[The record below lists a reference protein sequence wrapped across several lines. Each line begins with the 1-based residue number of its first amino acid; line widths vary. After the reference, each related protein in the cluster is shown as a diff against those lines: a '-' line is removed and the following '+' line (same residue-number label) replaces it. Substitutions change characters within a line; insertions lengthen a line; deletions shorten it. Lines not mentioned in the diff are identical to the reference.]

1 MWESA
6 DGKRAVYSLIV
17 GLGANGGRW
26 GRGHNRRK
34 GVTGEGNRTMEN
46 MTRKGFLTGAAALG
60 VMGAAGVALADEA
73 ATDEAA
79 VAETTA
85 SEGTAPVATMT
96 QTLDELN
103 AMRQA
108 HIDAMT
114 EYTCEDGTVVPEV
127 YVKLRALVE
136 GYGLGVGGNVD
147 HSFDFFMHYW
157 TEDEAQA
164 YLEMPLGIAFTAAD
178 FAQKSGRD
186 EAECEQLC
194 YDLSY
199 RGLLMRWTRAGVH
212 YYHHIAYAHGL
223 WEYGL
228 LAAERE
234 DENAADF
241 LALDTITEWAEL
253 HQTEDLANA
262 HVRADLHG
270 TVISADN
277 AFNNSETPFYY
288 PIPVNQDVLPD
299 GEEILPLDD
308 WQKIIDRNEVIA
320 VSTCQCR
327 LRRVLQDDVTE
338 GCNHPMDTCMSFGEE
353 AQYYIENGLGRQID
367 KDEARS
373 ILQRSVDEGMVI
385 QSAYSKASEV
395 ICSCH
400 GDCCDILAG
409 YVALGAE
416 GCEGIN
422 VMPQVSHYNLVV
434 DTETCIKCGTC
445 VDRCPLYA
453 ITMTDDGPVVDAK
466 CVRCGQCAIVC
477 PTASRKLTVKED
489 VPELPNDML
498 EDYNLKASYRFVNGL
513 VRG

>member
-1 MWESA
+1 
-6 DGKRAVYSLIV
+6 
-17 GLGANGGRW
+17 
-26 GRGHNRRK
+26 
-34 GVTGEGNRTMEN
+34 MET
-46 MTRKGFLTGAAALG
+46 MTRKSFLAGAAALG

-73 ATDEAA
+73 DAPAEEASA
-79 VAETTA
+79 PEA
-85 SEGTAPVATMT
+85 SDAPVAVMT
-96 QTLDELN
+96 QTLEELN
-103 AMRQA
+103 AARRA

-114 EYTCEDGTVVPEV
+114 DYTCEDGTVIPAV

-136 GYGLGVGGNVD
+136 GYGLGVGSTNND
-147 HSFDFFMHYW
+147 HSFDFFMQYW

-178 FAQKSGRD
+178 FAQQSGRD

-262 HVRADLHG
+262 HARADVHG
-270 TVISADN
+270 TVFAEDQ
-277 AFNNSETPFYY
+277 ALYNSETPFYY
-288 PIPVNQDVLPD
+288 PVPVNQDVLPD

-327 LRRVLQDDVTE
+327 LRRVLQDDVVD
-338 GCNHPMDTCMSFGEE
+338 GCDHPMDTCMSFGEE

-367 KDEARS
+367 QEEARA

-400 GDCCDILAG
+400 GDCCDILSS
-409 YVALGAE
+409 YVALGAD
-416 GCEGIN
+416 GCAAIN
-422 VMPQVSHYNLVV
+422 SMPQVSHYNLVV
-434 DTETCIKCGTC
+434 DTEACIQCGAC

-466 CVRCGQCAIVC
+466 CVRCGQCATVC
-477 PTASRKLTVKED
+477 PAGARKLTVKED

-498 EDYNLKASYRFVNGL
+498 EDYNLKASYRFTHGIIHE
-513 VRG
+513 

>member
-1 MWESA
+1 
-6 DGKRAVYSLIV
+6 
-17 GLGANGGRW
+17 
-26 GRGHNRRK
+26 
-34 GVTGEGNRTMEN
+34 MEN

-60 VMGAAGVALADEA
+60 VMGAAGLAFADEA
-73 ATDEAA
+73 AETEEAPAEETATEAEAA
-79 VAETTA
+79 AETDA
-85 SEGTAPVATMT
+85 APVAVMT
-96 QTLDELN
+96 QTLEELN
-103 AMRQA
+103 AARRA

-114 EYTCEDGTVVPEV
+114 DYTCEDGTVIPAV

-136 GYGLGVGGNVD
+136 GYGLGVGSKNND
-147 HSFDFFMHYW
+147 HSFDFFMNYW
-157 TEDEAQA
+157 TEDEAQT

-178 FAQKSGRD
+178 FAQQSGRD
-186 EAECEQLC
+186 EAECEQIC

-199 RGLLMRWTRAGVH
+199 RGLLMRWTRAGVN

-228 LAAERE
+228 LAEARE
-234 DENAADF
+234 DENAEDF

-253 HQTEDLANA
+253 HQTEDLPNA
-262 HVRADLHG
+262 HKRADLHS
-270 TVISADN
+270 TVFAEDQ
-277 AFNNSETPFYY
+277 ALCTSETPFYY

-299 GEEILPLDD
+299 GEMILPLDD

-327 LRRVLQDDVTE
+327 LRRVLQDDVME
-338 GCNHPMDTCMSFGEE
+338 GCDHPMDTCMSFGEE

-367 KDEARS
+367 KDEARA

-385 QSAYSKASEV
+385 QSAFSKATEV

-400 GDCCDILAG
+400 GDCCDILSG

-416 GCEGIN
+416 GCASLN
-422 VMPQVSHYNLVV
+422 SFPQVSNYNLVV
-434 DTETCIKCGTC
+434 DAEACIKCGAC
-445 VDRCPLYA
+445 VARCPLYA

-466 CVRCGQCAIVC
+466 CVRCGQCATVC
-477 PTASRKLTVKED
+477 PADARKLTVKEN

-498 EDYNLKASYRFVNGL
+498 EDYNLKASYRFVNGIIHE
-513 VRG
+513 

>member
-1 MWESA
+1 
-6 DGKRAVYSLIV
+6 
-17 GLGANGGRW
+17 
-26 GRGHNRRK
+26 
-34 GVTGEGNRTMEN
+34 MET
-46 MTRKGFLTGAAALG
+46 MTRKGFLAGAAALG

-73 ATDEAA
+73 AAEDAA
-79 VAETTA
+79 PAEETA
-85 SEGTAPVATMT
+85 APETSDAPVAVMT
-96 QTLDELN
+96 QTLEELN
-103 AMRQA
+103 AARRA
-108 HIDAMT
+108 HIDAMGD
-114 EYTCEDGTVVPEV
+114 YTCEDGTVIPAV

-136 GYGLGVGGNVD
+136 GYGLGVGSTNND
-147 HSFDFFMHYW
+147 HSFDFFMQYW

-178 FAQKSGRD
+178 FAQQSGRD

-262 HVRADLHG
+262 HARADVHG
-270 TVISADN
+270 TVFAEDQ
-277 AFNNSETPFYY
+277 ALYNSETPFYY
-288 PIPVNQDVLPD
+288 PVPVNQDVLPD

-327 LRRVLQDDVTE
+327 LRRVLQDDVMD
-338 GCNHPMDTCMSFGEE
+338 GCDHPMDTCMSFGEE

-367 KDEARS
+367 QEEARA

-400 GDCCDILAG
+400 GDCCDILSS

-416 GCEGIN
+416 GCAAIN
-422 VMPQVSHYNLVV
+422 SMPQVSHYNLVV
-434 DTETCIKCGTC
+434 DTEACIQCGAC

-466 CVRCGQCAIVC
+466 CVRCGQCATVC
-477 PTASRKLTVKED
+477 PVGARKLTVKED

-498 EDYNLKASYRFVNGL
+498 EDYNLKASYRFVNGIIHE
-513 VRG
+513 